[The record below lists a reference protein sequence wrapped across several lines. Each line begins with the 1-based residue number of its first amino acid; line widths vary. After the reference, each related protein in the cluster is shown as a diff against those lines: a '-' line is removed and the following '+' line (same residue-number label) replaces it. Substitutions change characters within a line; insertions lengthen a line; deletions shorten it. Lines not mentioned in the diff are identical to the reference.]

1 MKGPEEGGGI
11 EIAKDDGY
19 MQEKTACL
27 CSEAMAVT
35 EKGSEWPPAQGE
47 ADAVS
52 VQITAQL
59 IRGSEM
65 QLTYLESKGST

>member
-1 MKGPEEGGGI
+1 
-11 EIAKDDGY
+11 

-65 QLTYLESKGST
+65 QLTCLESKGST